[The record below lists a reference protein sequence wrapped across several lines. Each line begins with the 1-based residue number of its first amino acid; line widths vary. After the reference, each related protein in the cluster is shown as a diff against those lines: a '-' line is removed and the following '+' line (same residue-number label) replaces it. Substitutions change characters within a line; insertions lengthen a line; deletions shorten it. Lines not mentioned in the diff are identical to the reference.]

1 MSQRVIGHGSRRR
14 RRRRRR
20 RREVILASDWTSLV
34 RMVTGAE
41 YDGRCDFQSV

>member
-1 MSQRVIGHGSRRR
+1 MSQRVIGHGSRR

-34 RMVTGAE
+34 RMVSGAE